1 MSSLKSARIAKGRSP
16 RRRVDGGA
24 TMRRRLTSGFVTA
37 LLVTSTGI
45 AAAAPA
51 AAASAPWAATAQ
63 AADSPLARQ
72 SAKSAG
78 ELALAN
84 APGNPG
90 VPGDPVV
97 LFEEDFENTDGTAP
111 VVLDDYESVDG
122 HTYTAAASWLTACN
136 GVIVNFGIPYTTLG
150 NCGSP
155 VSSANLRQLAYALG
169 VHGGNAA
176 EANDAVSAYTENN
189 PGVNQSEFETV
200 NPIPL
205 TSASGR
211 FLTFSV
217 DAAAK
222 NCAVSPPRYQ
232 FSFLSEGGAATP
244 VGGQINACT
253 SGQAVPAPT
262 VGGVGATDISVGTY
276 TSNGSVLFDG
286 SSLGIRMVNANG
298 SGIGNDAAFDNIRI
312 LDVTPQLDKSFAPA
326 RVPVGGVS
334 TLTLT
339 VTNTSELA
347 AKNGWGFTDELPEG
361 LTVASPSTVGGTCVA
376 DVTAAAGSDSIAVA
390 NGTLAAGS
398 ESCTITVPVTSNTAG
413 AYTNGA
419 DNITGESGID
429 LPATSTV
436 EFFVPPAF
444 TCTSGAG
451 GLLFQYPT
459 GPTLVQNV
467 NMVTGAYETANTIE
481 GRQINAIGYNVL
493 DDYVYG
499 WDLTAGATGIVRV
512 AADGTVTSLGTPTG
526 SVNGSVVGDVD
537 ADGQYWV
544 LNGTTW
550 NRIDLEPGSSTYMTV
565 VDSGTSV
572 VPAGLANAGA
582 DWAYVPGAGDYL
594 YSVGQSTTGEAS
606 LIRFDRAT
614 GVRAVVGTLGLGTGT
629 WTFGAVYADANGY
642 LYASNNPTGT
652 IYRIDVGDVSAEVFA
667 QGPASN
673 SNDGARCSASSILLD
688 FGDAPATYGTTLNG
702 DGARHGILG
711 YDEDSH
717 TAPVMLGASI
727 DPEDDGQP
735 SATAVGDD
743 DNAEADEDGV
753 EFNPDLAYA
762 VPTLRTGLDPNSQQ
776 PVENTLEV
784 EVSADGFASVWVD
797 WNGDGDFLDEGERV
811 ANAQPVTSGS
821 NDITFSRGTNPASI
835 ETFVRVRYSTDAESI
850 ADPIGAAADGEVEDY
865 RALVTRLIAPD
876 SCVADDTPH
885 YAFTF
890 NSVVSKT
897 GTGGVGSTTRFGE
910 VAVVDGVAVDMV
922 ITLVDGRANAG
933 QLPPN
938 GMGSGTIPGIIDR
951 DDAQWQIVNDASFR
965 YEFFEAGTST
975 PIEVNA
981 VFTVNDLDGI
991 PSNRETATFNASDL
1005 AGYAVSK
1012 GSLVTITETAGA
1024 VTFTGSGRESAEGS
1038 RFQFVIEGESS
1049 FEVDWHGGNGSGF
1062 GFDGDGDY
1070 SVQPPACSDFGDA
1083 PDSYGTLLESG
1094 GAQHEIAPGLTLG
1107 SLIDFD
1113 ANGQPSDDALGDDEN
1128 RLADEDGVTDDI
1140 KVTAGEETA
1149 VTVTATN
1156 DTAEAATLAGWID
1169 LDGSGTFDAGELASI
1184 AVPAET
1190 GTAEYELTFPAPT
1203 AGGDGFARFRLFPGA
1218 VATPLP
1224 TGAAAG
1230 GEVEDYATTFV
1241 QGAPIF
1247 LSCSALTTFDEDNG
1261 GWRAATT
1268 ARGTS
1273 VVMQPRPVEWSATA
1287 GNPGGAIIEDDLDGN
1302 WTELWT
1308 PPLVASGYATDYSA
1322 SAGENIQFDYRNDT
1336 GVSYDVYVGIVGA
1349 NGAHYWYN
1357 FRDQIVDSTQ
1367 WTRVIVPLEAAQWHT
1382 QFNNNT
1388 GPFGAAPSE
1397 DDFLAALENVD
1408 RFTFSIEGRTGA
1420 DRTAF
1425 DNFGQPCEDFG
1436 DAPDTYGTSIANDG
1450 SRHQVLGFDEAT
1462 DSAPLM
1468 LGSSIDI
1475 EEEGVASPSADAD
1488 DESGIADED
1497 GVADEIV
1504 VTQGDETTV
1513 TVSATNTTD
1522 AIATLAGWIDLDG
1535 NGTFDSGEL
1544 VTVAVPADSGTAEY
1558 ELTFPA
1564 GTTLKDTFAR
1574 FRLFPGEVAA
1584 PLPTGA
1590 AAAGEVEDYAAD
1602 VIDREMAI
1610 TKTSDFSADSRPGDT
1625 ITYTLTAENTG
1636 TADYTEADPAVV
1648 FDDLAGV
1655 LDDAEYNRDA
1665 TATIDGADA
1674 GAVGFVPDT
1683 FLSWSGELA
1692 AGETVTIEYSV
1703 TLRGGGDGTVRNV
1716 AWEPNVPPTPGDPPT
1731 EVPTC
1736 DPATDEGIDPVTGE
1750 ACASDEGELPK
1761 LTVEKAADRTDLPAD
1776 GEVVTY
1782 TITVRNEGPGVFTAD
1797 APARVTDDLSEV
1809 LDDGAFG
1816 EITLPASGASYD
1828 EDAAELTWSGPLG
1841 VDESAEI
1848 SYTVIYDANSPDGDQ
1863 ILLNTVCV
1871 PAEDALDPDEACDF
1885 ARVPAAALEMTKTVD
1900 PADGTAVEAGQV
1912 VTYTLTFENVGQAP
1926 ATVDALDDLSGVLDD
1941 ALMTDRPIV
1950 DDGLEAQV
1958 DGNRLTVT
1966 GEVPV
1971 GEVRTVSYSVTV
1983 NAYDDQADHTLGN
1996 VLSNADG
2003 SCPPG
2008 GCEETEN
2015 PIRHFSVTKTA
2026 DVVEDVQTG
2035 DTITYT
2041 VTVTNDGDAAYTTG
2055 QPARVSDDL
2064 TDVLDDAAYNGDA
2077 IAVASDGSVA
2087 PMPDFASPMLTWS
2100 GALAVGESMEIT
2112 YSVTVTNLGDHDL
2125 VNVASPVCAQGV
2137 PCAPPAEVEILLPSI
2152 TPSKTSDPA
2161 SGEALQAGDVVT
2173 YTLSWTNDGQAPGPL
2188 DSTDDLSGVLDDA
2201 EITSAPVADR
2211 DDIGLELDADAGT
2224 LRVTGELAAG
2234 ETVTV
2239 TYQATIRPDG
2249 DRGDNIAS
2257 NVLAS
2262 DVPPFECAEGD
2273 TECDPFVPPSTTH
2286 PLGELDDWKTVDP
2299 ASGTTVRSGDEMT
2312 YTLHF
2317 ANTGEADVDV
2327 ARDDVLTM
2335 VLDDATVTAA
2345 PAASD
2350 AALTVSEIVDGR
2362 FSVTGTLAAGQEVTV
2377 TYTVTVNADG
2387 ERGDDQL
2394 GNFLVGAG
2402 EEPPT
2407 ECAPT
2412 DGERPDCTI
2421 NYVSNVVVSKSA
2433 DPASGTAI
2441 DHDQNVEY
2449 TLTFR
2454 NVGTNAGAAAVPVD
2468 YTDHMAGVLDDAE
2481 LLLGPIPSDQSVEAV
2496 LEGDTIRIT
2505 GAVATGEVVTVRY
2518 IVAPKAYDEQGDHV
2532 LGNVLAVTGTDPVCA
2547 PDSPL
2552 CTTHEI
2558 TPPPPLATTGAEANW
2573 SMLLAA
2579 LALMLGGGLL
2589 AVVSRRRREL
2599 V

>member
-1 MSSLKSARIAKGRSP
+1 MA
-16 RRRVDGGA
+16 
-24 TMRRRLTSGFVTA
+24 SGFVTA
-37 LLVTSTGI
+37 LLVASASI
-45 AAAAPA
+45 ATAAPA
-51 AAASAPWAATAQ
+51 AAASAPGAVTQ
-63 AADSPLARQ
+63 PADAPPARQ
-72 SAKSAG
+72 SAKSAAD
-78 ELALAN
+78 LAALAN

-90 VPGDPVV
+90 EPSDPSVV
-97 LFEEDFENTDGTAP
+97 FEEDFENTPGTDP

-122 HTYTAAASWLTACN
+122 YTYTAAAGWLTNCN
-136 GVIVNFGIPYTTLG
+136 GVIVNFGIPHTELG
-150 NCGSP
+150 NCGSAG
-155 VSSANLRQLAYALG
+155 SSANLRQLTYALG
-169 VHGGNAA
+169 VHAGDAA
-176 EANDAVSAYTENN
+176 ETNDAVSAYTEGD

-205 TSASGR
+205 ASASGR

-222 NCAVSPPRYQ
+222 NCRVSAPAYQ
-232 FSFLSEGGAATP
+232 FSFLSETGTATP
-244 VGGQINACT
+244 VGGQINACS
-253 SGQAVPAPT
+253 SGQTVPAP
-262 VGGVGATDISVGTY
+262 GVGPIGAAAISVGTY
-276 TSNGSVLFDG
+276 ASNGSVLFDG
-286 SSLGIRMVNANG
+286 SSLGIRMTNANG

-326 RVPVGGVS
+326 SVPVGGTS

-347 AKNGWGFTDELPEG
+347 AKNGWGFTDELPDG

-376 DVTAAAGSDSIAVA
+376 DVTAAAGSDSVTVA
-390 NGTLAAGS
+390 NGALAAGS
-398 ESCTITVPVTSNTAG
+398 ESCTITVPVTSETAA

-419 DNITGESGID
+419 DNITGETGID
-429 LPATSTV
+429 LPGDSTV
-436 EFFVPPAF
+436 EFVVPPAF
-444 TCTSGAG
+444 VCTSGAG
-451 GLLFQYPT
+451 GMLFQYPT

-467 NMVTGAYETANTIE
+467 NMVTGAYDTANTIA
-481 GRQINAIGYNVL
+481 GRSINAVGYNVL
-493 DDYVYG
+493 DDYIYG
-499 WDLTAGATGIVRV
+499 WDLSGTPTIVRV
-512 AADGTVTSLGTPTG
+512 AADGTVVSLGAPAG
-526 SVNGSVVGDVD
+526 AVAGSVVGDVD

-550 NRIDLEPGSSTYMTV
+550 NQIDLEPGSSTYMTV
-565 VDSGTSV
+565 VDSGPSAL
-572 VPAGLANAGA
+572 PAGLTNAGA
-582 DWAYVPGAGDYL
+582 DWAHVPGAGDYL
-594 YSVGQSTTGEAS
+594 YSVGQAADGQAV
-606 LIRFDRAT
+606 LVRFDRGT
-614 GVRAVVGTLGLGTGT
+614 GVRTVVGSLGLGAGT

-652 IYRIDVGDVSAEVFA
+652 IYRVDIDDVSAEVFA

-673 SNDGARCSASSILLD
+673 ANDGARCAASSILLD

-711 YDEDSH
+711 YDEDAE
-717 TAPVMLGASI
+717 TAPVMLGESV
-727 DPEDDGQP
+727 DPEDNGQP
-735 SATAVGDD
+735 SAAALGDD
-743 DNAEADEDGV
+743 EDGAADEDGV
-753 EFNPDLAYA
+753 VFNPALGYET
-762 VPTLRTGLDPNSQQ
+762 PTLRTGLDAVSRQ
-776 PVENTLEV
+776 PIENTLEV
-784 EVSADGFASVWVD
+784 SASADGFVSVWVD
-797 WNGDGDFLDEGERV
+797 WNADGSFTDDERV
-811 ANAQPVTSGS
+811 ANAQAVTA
-821 NDITFSRGTNPASI
+821 GTNEVSFENATNPGGIFAQ
-835 ETFVRVRYSTDAESI
+835 VRVRYSTDAASI
-850 ADPIGAAADGEVEDY
+850 ALPTGPAPDGEVEDY
-865 RALVTRLIAPD
+865 RAIIERAIQPAVCTASDVTY
-876 SCVADDTPH
+876 S
-885 YAFTF
+885 AFTF
-890 NSVVSKT
+890 TDPVDVT
-897 GTGGVGSTTRFGE
+897 GTGGPGSSARFE
-910 VAVVDGVAVDMV
+910 NVTVVEGVAVDLV
-922 ITLVDGRANAG
+922 ITTVSGRMFTANN
-933 QLPPN
+933 PPN
-938 GMGSGTIPGIIDR
+938 GIGTGDGAIIGS
-951 DDAQWQIVNDASFR
+951 DDVMWNVSSDATLEYHF
-965 YEFFEAGTST
+965 YEAGTTT
-975 PIEVNA
+975 PIDVNA
-981 VFTVNDLDGI
+981 VFTVNDLDG
-991 PSNRETATFNASDL
+991 PPTVTQERATFSAADV
-1005 AGYAVSK
+1005 ADYA
-1012 GSLVTITETAGA
+1012 I
-1024 VTFTGSGRESAEGS
+1024 AEGS
-1038 RFQFVIEGESS
+1038 RVDVRQDGGSLIFEGNGNNSGDMASRFQVTLEGVDA
-1049 FEVDWHGGNGSGF
+1049 FEVRWQGFSSSGF
-1062 GFDGDGDY
+1062 GFDGDGDLAIEA
-1070 SVQPPACSDFGDA
+1070 ACSDFGDA
-1083 PDSYGTLLESG
+1083 PDTYGTLLDSD
-1094 GAQHEIAPGLTLG
+1094 GAQHEIVPGLTLG
-1107 SLIDFD
+1107 ELIDFD
-1113 ANGQPSDDALGDDEN
+1113 ADGQPSDDALGDDDN
-1128 RLADEDGVTDDI
+1128 RLADEDGVTADI
-1140 KVTAGEETA
+1140 EVTAGEQTT
-1149 VTVTATN
+1149 VTVNATN
-1156 DTAEAATLAGWID
+1156 TTAEPATLAGWID
-1169 LDGSGTFDAGELASI
+1169 LNGDGTFEAGELASV
-1184 AVPAET
+1184 AVPADS
-1190 GTAEYELTFPAPT
+1190 GSAEYELTFAAPT
-1203 AGGDGFARFRLFPGA
+1203 AAGDSFARFRLFPGE

-1224 TGAAAG
+1224 TGAVAG

-1247 LSCSALTTFDEDNG
+1247 LSCSALTTFDENNA

-1273 VVMQPRPVEWSATA
+1273 VVMQPRPVEWSADA

-1308 PPLVASGYATDYSA
+1308 PPLVANGYATDYSTA
-1322 SAGENIQFDYRNDT
+1322 IGQSVQFDYRNDT

-1382 QFNNNT
+1382 QFNNNS
-1388 GPFGAAPSE
+1388 GPYGAAPSE
-1397 DDFLAALENVD
+1397 DDFRAALENVD

-1436 DAPDTYGTSIANDG
+1436 DAPDTYGTTIANDG
-1450 SRHQVLGFDEAT
+1450 PRHQVLGFVDAT
-1462 DSAPLM
+1462 GTAPLM
-1468 LGSSIDI
+1468 LGATVDI
-1475 EEEGVASPSADAD
+1475 EDEGVASPTADAD
-1488 DESGIADED
+1488 DERGIADED

-1522 AIATLAGWIDLDG
+1522 SAATLAGWIDLDG
-1535 NGTFDSGEL
+1535 NGVFDAAEL
-1544 VTVAVPADSGTAEY
+1544 VTVEVPADSGTADY

-1564 GTTLKDTFAR
+1564 GTTLKDSFAR
-1574 FRLFPGEVAA
+1574 FRLLPGAVAA

-1590 AAAGEVEDYAAD
+1590 AAAGEVEDYAVE
-1602 VIDREMAI
+1602 VIDRELAI
-1610 TKTSDFSADSRPGDT
+1610 TKTSDFSEESRPGDT

-1636 TADYTEADPAVV
+1636 TADYTEADPAIV

-1665 TATIDGADA
+1665 SAAIDGADA
-1674 GAVGFVPDT
+1674 GPVGFVPDT

-1692 AGETVTIEYSV
+1692 AGDTVTIEYSV
-1703 TLRGGGDGTVRNV
+1703 TLSGGGDGTVRNV

-1731 EVPTC
+1731 DIPTC
-1736 DPATDEGIDPVTGE
+1736 DPQTEEGTDPVTGE
-1750 ACASDEGELPK
+1750 ACAFTEGELPK
-1761 LTVEKAADRTDLPAD
+1761 LTVEKVADRTDLPAD
-1776 GEVVTY
+1776 GETVTY
-1782 TITVRNEGPGVFTAD
+1782 TVTVRNDGPGAFTAD

-1809 LDDGAFG
+1809 LDDGSFG
-1816 EITLPASGASYD
+1816 EILSPTSGAD
-1828 EDAAELTWSGPLG
+1828 VDADAEELTWSGPLG
-1841 VDESAEI
+1841 AGDEIEI
-1848 SYTVIYDANSPDGDQ
+1848 VYTVIYDADAEDGDHV
-1863 ILLNTVCV
+1863 LLNTACV
-1871 PAEDALDPDEACDF
+1871 PADDALDPDEACDF
-1885 ARVPAAALEMTKTVD
+1885 ARVPAAALEMTKSVD

-1912 VTYTLTFENVGQAP
+1912 VTYTLSFENVGQAP
-1926 ATVDALDDLSGVLDD
+1926 ATVDALDDLTGVLDD

-1971 GEVRTVSYSVTV
+1971 GEVRTVSYTVTV
-1983 NAYDDQADHTLGN
+1983 NAYDEQADHTLGN
-1996 VLSNADG
+1996 VLSNGDG

-2026 DVVEDVQTG
+2026 DSVEEVQTG

-2055 QPARVSDDL
+2055 QPASVSDDL

-2077 IAVASDGSVA
+2077 TAVASDGSVA
-2087 PMPDFASPMLTWS
+2087 PRPDFASPMLTWS

-2112 YSVTVTNLGDHDL
+2112 YSVTVTNLGDNDL
-2125 VNVASPVCAQGV
+2125 VNVASPVCAPGV
-2137 PCAPPAEVEILLPSI
+2137 LCAPPAEVEILLPSV
-2152 TPSKTSDPA
+2152 TPTKTSDPA
-2161 SGEALQAGDVVT
+2161 SGAALQAGDVVT
-2173 YTLSWTNDGQAPGPL
+2173 YTLSWTNDGQAAGPL

-2201 EITSAPVADR
+2201 EITSDPVADR
-2211 DDIGLELDADAGT
+2211 DDIGLELDTDAGT
-2224 LRVTGELAAG
+2224 LRVTGELAVG

-2239 TYQATIRPDG
+2239 TYRATIRPDG
-2249 DRGDNIAS
+2249 DRGDNIAG
-2257 NVLAS
+2257 NVLTT
-2262 DVPPFECAEGD
+2262 DVPPYECADGD
-2273 TECDPFVPPSTTH
+2273 TDCDPFVPPSTTH

-2299 ASGTTVRSGDEMT
+2299 ASGTTVRPGNEMT

-2317 ANTGEADVDV
+2317 TNTGEADVDV

-2394 GNFLVGAG
+2394 GNFLVGTG
-2402 EEPPT
+2402 EEPPA
-2407 ECAPT
+2407 ECAPV

-2421 NYVSNVVVSKSA
+2421 NYVSDVVVSKSA

-2454 NVGTNAGAAAVPVD
+2454 NVGTNAGAEAVAVD
-2468 YTDHMAGVLDDAE
+2468 YTDHLAGVLDDAV
-2481 LLLGPIPSDQSVEAV
+2481 LLLGPIPSDPSVDAV

-2518 IVAPKAYDEQGDHV
+2518 IVAPKAYDEQGDHM
-2532 LGNVLAVTGTDPVCA
+2532 LGNVVAVTGADPVCV

-2573 SMLLAA
+2573 SMILAA
-2579 LALMLGGGLL
+2579 LALLGGGALL
-2589 AVVSRRRREL
+2589 ATTGRRRREL
-2599 V
+2599 I